1 MSPVFQ
7 ASSARPYSA
16 TAGVDID
23 GDGRTSAND
32 RICAGSTPSS
42 PSLTPACSMIP
53 VNTVRGIPFVQLDL
67 TAGKTF
73 KFGERAQLQV
83 RWELYNLFNRRNTC
97 NNVQTNVQADFGVA
111 QGYCGG
117 QGFGGGFSDALRSQ
131 FGFRFT
137 F

>member
-1 MSPVFQ
+1 
-7 ASSARPYSA
+7 
-16 TAGVDID
+16 
-23 GDGRTSAND
+23 
-32 RICAGSTPSS
+32 
-42 PSLTPACSMIP
+42 MIP
-53 VNTVRGIPFVQLDL
+53 VNTVRGIPFVQLYL

-83 RWELYNLFNRRNTC
+83 RWELCNLFNRRNIC